1 MNLYLSNQKRD
12 RDLDIYLEKLCV
24 SQEEFEQI
32 NHADKKLLLIG
43 GGLSTSQLLFSIKT
57 KMKIVNIDFHPS
69 ESVQS
74 NRIVSIKEDFI
85 KSSMFVNEFDEIWA
99 LYSLPLYSPTK
110 ESIHVFF
117 AKTIIAARPE
127 GKIRF
132 YPLEFDK
139 NNKMST
145 RDADYDISLLECTE
159 TVLTCLKLYEQDGI
173 KTNRMPMQF
182 KDNRIEESVTI
193 VLNCSELHKAQIN
206 DQMKEQLILYSTEKT
221 SYTTNIII

>member
-1 MNLYLSNQKRD
+1 MSRIGNTMNLYLSNQKRD

-99 LYSLPLYSPTK
+99 LYSCRYIHQQKNPFMFFLQKPL
-110 ESIHVFF
+110 
-117 AKTIIAARPE
+117 
-127 GKIRF
+127 
-132 YPLEFDK
+132 
-139 NNKMST
+139 
-145 RDADYDISLLECTE
+145 
-159 TVLTCLKLYEQDGI
+159 
-173 KTNRMPMQF
+173 
-182 KDNRIEESVTI
+182 
-193 VLNCSELHKAQIN
+193 
-206 DQMKEQLILYSTEKT
+206 
-221 SYTTNIII
+221 